1 MVFKLKVL
9 DTRNPKHTATVTFFD
24 QDDDTHQSLKQGDRL
39 RLLNLTPTNTQLPD
53 LQLNFLKTSKFI
65 HLTDTVL
72 KPKKMTALLT
82 SYKSLAD
89 THSMTLADFK
99 RRYNDIDTTIDIG
112 FYSYILKVIVSS
124 KD

>member
-1 MVFKLKVL
+1 
-9 DTRNPKHTATVTFFD
+9 
-24 QDDDTHQSLKQGDRL
+24 
-39 RLLNLTPTNTQLPD
+39 LNLTPTNSQLPD

-65 HLTDTVL
+65 HLTDTFL
-72 KPKKMTALLT
+72 KPKKMTTLLA

-99 RRYNDIDTTIDIG
+99 RRFNDIDTSKPVDIG
-112 FYSYILKVIVSS
+112 FYSYILKVIAS

>member
-1 MVFKLKVL
+1 
-9 DTRNPKHTATVTFFD
+9 
-24 QDDDTHQSLKQGDRL
+24 
-39 RLLNLTPTNTQLPD
+39 LNLTPTNSQLPD

-65 HLTDTVL
+65 HLTDTFL

-99 RRYNDIDTTIDIG
+99 RRYNDIDTSQPVDIG
-112 FYSYILKVIVSS
+112 FYSYILKVIAS

>member
-1 MVFKLKVL
+1 
-9 DTRNPKHTATVTFFD
+9 
-24 QDDDTHQSLKQGDRL
+24 
-39 RLLNLTPTNTQLPD
+39 LNLTPTNSQLPD

-65 HLTDTVL
+65 HLTDTFL

-99 RRYNDIDTTIDIG
+99 RRFNEIDTTSQPVDIG
-112 FYSYILKVIVSS
+112 FYSYILKVIAS